1 MGTRDEMFRAK
12 VLIFMV
18 PLLLP
23 IGQPPAQAVDRSVA
37 ARATDV
43 ASPPSAPVSPL
54 GPATLAE

>member
-23 IGQPPAQAVDRSVA
+23 IGQPPAQAVDRAAHAAPEAAPEMPVA
-37 ARATDV
+37 
-43 ASPPSAPVSPL
+43 PL